1 LAILIEEA
9 VSMEWMMRDTRG
21 RPMKLRL
28 ENLPVPLVMDGKV
41 QDANLEKLGKT
52 RFWLKNELQAQDVKD
67 VKKVYLCT
75 IDHRGRLFVNQKQ
88 PWVRPLS

>member
-1 LAILIEEA
+1 
-9 VSMEWMMRDTRG
+9 MMRDTRG

-75 IDHRGRLFVNQKQ
+75 IDHRGRLFVNRKQ
-88 PWVRPLS
+88 HLAW